1 MGNFRLLTRTRQIT
15 EYSCGASALQ
25 AVLSYWG
32 RDLEETEIMKI
43 IGTSEDVGTCP
54 HDIVRGVRALGLEA
68 AARDEL
74 TLDEVRCFGHPMIA
88 LCQVWRSQR
97 SSAPR
102 PEDDWDNG
110 HYIVVLGVDDE
121 YVYFQ
126 DPYLRMGK
134 AFVTRQT
141 FERHWHQIIGGEA
154 ASNPKL
160 LHLGIFIRGQR
171 PASTSTAGRTALG
184 QLDFAR
190 LGSLNLMVTEYPCVM
205 LPFDFM
211 DELRELWASSA
222 VRPDAFVLVCK
233 DADGN
238 LSAMEGGRLENAED
252 APQIN
257 ALLAAVA
264 SRRVGVPESAG
275 ERRGSSLTVL
285 PAIVLR
291 GTHEYVPVAPRRVL
305 RRKAPQANS
314 GQHSRSVE
322 RVPRRADPGMR
333 AFSKVSTT
341 ARGSSTHRCGG
352 HSVARTATG
361 SLQG

>member
-1 MGNFRLLTRTRQIT
+1 MSNFRLLTRTRQIT

-32 RDLEETEIMKI
+32 HDLDETEIMKI
-43 IGTSEDVGTCP
+43 IGTSEDVGTYP
-54 HDIVRGVRALGLEA
+54 QNIVRGVRALGLEA
-68 AARDEL
+68 EARGEL
-74 TLDEVRCFGHPMIA
+74 TLDEVRRFGHPMIA

-141 FERHWHQIIGGEA
+141 FERHWHQIMGGEA

-160 LHLGIFIRGQR
+160 MHLGIFIRGQR
-171 PASTSTAGRTALG
+171 PASAATAGRTALG
-184 QLDFAR
+184 QLDFAT
-190 LGSLNLMVTEYPCVM
+190 LGSLNLMVTEYPRVM

-211 DELRELWASSA
+211 DELRELWGSSA

-252 APQIN
+252 APEIN

-264 SRRVGVPESAG
+264 SRRVGAPESAG
-275 ERRGSSLTVL
+275 ASAAAAARAAEAGDFGLSVEHVRAIAAKMPADHTLVIVLFENVWERRFRE
-285 PAIVLR
+285 IVHKYGGELR
-291 GTHEYVPVAPRRVL
+291 NQIFMSPEDLV
-305 RRKAPQANS
+305 
-314 GQHSRSVE
+314 QHASDLGIS
-322 RVPRRADPGMR
+322 
-333 AFSKVSTT
+333 
-341 ARGSSTHRCGG
+341 
-352 HSVARTATG
+352 
-361 SLQG
+361 